1 MRFCQLLNILVN
13 FYPCLGL
20 YFIQLY
26 MYVSAKIYQIEA
38 SVFHHLQM
46 KVPPSWK
53 YCWNNLWWWG
63 FLFTFTAVLDDLPAP
78 GGLQGLPDLRA
89 NLPVAAGV
97 LYGLVCPFSPK
108 ISKETKVFWRW
119 QKLSYKDGD
128 IFRNPPAPP
137 PPCICGRCRRVI
149 KLAITTLNLKTP
161 LSFCNQSLID
171 KQGSLPSPSYPVKR
185 IAASVPPPTPESLL
199 WAIWWRPSARSS
211 EASFVISMLFCCITN
226 CYRVYT
232 CL

>member
-1 MRFCQLLNILVN
+1 
-13 FYPCLGL
+13 
-20 YFIQLY
+20 

-97 LYGLVCPFSPK
+97 LYGLVCVLFRPRSAKKPK
-108 ISKETKVFWRW
+108 SSDDDKNKVTKMGTCSVTP
-119 QKLSYKDGD
+119 Q
-128 IFRNPPAPP
+128 PP
-137 PPCICGRCRRVI
+137 PYIYGRCRRVI

-161 LSFCNQSLID
+161 LSFCNQSFDLINR
-171 KQGSLPSPSYPVKR
+171 GLSPAPV
-185 IAASVPPPTPESLL
+185 TQ
-199 WAIWWRPSARSS
+199 
-211 EASFVISMLFCCITN
+211 
-226 CYRVYT
+226 
-232 CL
+232 

>member
-1 MRFCQLLNILVN
+1 
-13 FYPCLGL
+13 
-20 YFIQLY
+20 

-119 QKLSYKDGD
+119 QKQSYKDGD
-128 IFRNPPAPP
+128 MFRNPPAPP
-137 PPCICGRCRRVI
+137 TPCTNAGNRVI
-149 KLAITTLNLKTP
+149 
-161 LSFCNQSLID
+161 LSSRKNDDYDSRSIPKSCMLRKWIST
-171 KQGSLPSPSYPVKR
+171 SP
-185 IAASVPPPTPESLL
+185 
-199 WAIWWRPSARSS
+199 
-211 EASFVISMLFCCITN
+211 TN
-226 CYRVYT
+226 DWHY
-232 CL
+232 